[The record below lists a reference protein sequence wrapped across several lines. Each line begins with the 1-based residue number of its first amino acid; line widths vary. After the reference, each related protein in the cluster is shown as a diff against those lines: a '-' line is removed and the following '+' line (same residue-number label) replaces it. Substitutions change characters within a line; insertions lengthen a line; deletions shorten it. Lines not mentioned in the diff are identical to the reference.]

1 MDSMDELK
9 KELELKRRQ
18 SPSLFAPLEPN
29 EGHHQRRHHLL
40 EHQAHDLDE
49 KADSKKSSLEHEIN
63 SDYGIEQTG
72 ILIGSPA
79 VKSKESEFQQRSGQS
94 NNVEQQGEG
103 ENLPNAVGVA
113 EGFLSFAEFIKA
125 NKEKTLLYFFLSA
138 SSGVIIL
145 LLACIF
151 YQCRARSKEKK
162 QANLCASR
170 NHQTISVCRLPQDKS
185 GAELSSLIGSS
196 SQSNHTSPL
205 YLDSDDSRNCVRLD
219 NGIVGPS
226 NQSMADYCGVGNGN
240 AAVVVIAVPK
250 SSAVYG
256 PIREEALSEVLGLT
270 INGQHG
276 RSDRKIH
283 QILTS
288 YTAQDTSQSPLL

>member
-1 MDSMDELK
+1 M
-9 KELELKRRQ
+9 
-18 SPSLFAPLEPN
+18 
-29 EGHHQRRHHLL
+29 
-40 EHQAHDLDE
+40 
-49 KADSKKSSLEHEIN
+49 N
-63 SDYGIEQTG
+63 ST
-72 ILIGSPA
+72 
-79 VKSKESEFQQRSGQS
+79 
-94 NNVEQQGEG
+94 
-103 ENLPNAVGVA
+103 
-113 EGFLSFAEFIKA
+113 

-240 AAVVVIAVPK
+240 GSGNYIYGASPALQQQIYHSSGSSH
-250 SSAVYG
+250 SSAEKFSC
-256 PIREEALSEVLGLT
+256 IRTNSRGGT
-270 INGQHG
+270 I
-276 RSDRKIH
+276 RSARTDYQWGSMGDPTGK
-283 QILTS
+283 
-288 YTAQDTSQSPLL
+288 YTRYSQVTPPRIPPSLHYYN